1 MKVTPSIVQQEFI
14 GLNAEVVKSSN
25 PHYIG
30 ISGKV
35 VDETRNVLVLLH
47 QNEKKSIIK
56 NVTVFDFTLP
66 CQMEQS
72 WKSMERSS
80 LGDQRIA
87 SRSGSGGSGKQW
99 HSSSRNPERPVMIPT
114 VHSTEPSQSED
125 A

>member
-56 NVTVFDFTLP
+56 NVTVFDFTMP
-66 CQMEQS
+66 DGTVVEIDG
-72 WKSMERSS
+72 KVIVGRPE
-80 LGDQRIA
+80 DRIKK
-87 SRSGSGGSGKQW
+87 RLRRLW
-99 HSSSRNPERPVMIPT
+99 
-114 VHSTEPSQSED
+114 
-125 A
+125 